1 MKQPINI
8 QIKTEL
14 STRKRLNPPTWREI
28 LVFKAMAG
36 YRLFSSGIDKLK
48 KRLDLNK
55 FLREQKMTNLALRG
69 LLSHSQHIFCVRQG

>member
-14 STRKRLNPPTWREI
+14 STRKRLKSPSWKEI
-28 LVFKAMAG
+28 FFFKALAS
-36 YRLFSSGIDKLK
+36 YKLFMNGIDKLK

-55 FLREQKMTNLALRG
+55 FLRE
-69 LLSHSQHIFCVRQG
+69 